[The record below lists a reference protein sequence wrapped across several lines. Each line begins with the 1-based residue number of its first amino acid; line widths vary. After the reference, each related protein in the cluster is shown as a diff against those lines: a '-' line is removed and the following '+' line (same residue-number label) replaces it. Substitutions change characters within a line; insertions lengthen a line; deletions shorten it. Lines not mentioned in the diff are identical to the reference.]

1 MKKAIIVFTRVPFP
15 GQTKTRMMPY
25 LTEKECAQLH
35 GCFLKDIGAE
45 CQKVDA
51 DLFVYY
57 TDDRKGIPDWDEDKD
72 RLWKKKRRT
81 LVECF
86 GKEAFYRIQSGKS
99 LGDRMYQAIE
109 EVLKKDYEECILIG
123 TDIPEIHKNDL
134 EQAFRVL
141 EERDVV
147 FGPTKDGGYYLVGM
161 KKPIKEVF
169 SIKSYGHGS
178 VLEDTL
184 KGLQELSVTAGCVRT
199 LSDMDTPEDLKN
211 FRKEIR
217 DKKKHLQKTAT
228 GRFAA
233 ASAKISIIVPIYNEE
248 KTIKTIQKQLWA
260 LKDKCEIILVDGGS
274 TDRTLEM
281 INPVF
286 RVIRSG
292 KGRAVQMNTGAKESS
307 GDILFFLHCDSELPR
322 KPLEQIREVMTGHH
336 AGCFGIAF
344 RSKQFFL
351 FTCRVVSNMRVFDRK
366 VMFGDQGMFMDRELF
381 FEAGMFPEIPIMEDY
396 QLSLTLKAMKVKFGM
411 AKRRIYTSDRRFP
424 KKTIPKLDVMW
435 KMNRL
440 RKKYRDGVAIREI
453 SDRYRDIR

>member
-1 MKKAIIVFTRVPFP
+1 MKKAIIIFTRVPFP

-25 LTEKECAQLH
+25 LSEKECADLH

-57 TDDRKGIPDWDEDKD
+57 TDDRKQNLEWDGEKD
-72 RLWKKKRRT
+72 NFWKRKRRT

-86 GKEAFYRIQSGKS
+86 GKKALYRTQSGES

-109 EVLKKDYEECILIG
+109 EVLEKGYNECILIG

-134 EQAFRVL
+134 ELAFRIL

-147 FGPTKDGGYYLVGM
+147 FGPTQDGGYYLVGM
-161 KKPIKEVF
+161 KKPMKEVF
-169 SIKSYGHGS
+169 SIKAYGHGS

-184 KGLQELSVTAGCVRT
+184 RGLKELELTTGCVRT
-199 LSDMDTPEDLKN
+199 LSDMDTPEDLKAY
-211 FRKEIR
+211 RKRMR
-217 DKKKHLQKTAT
+217 DQKHLQKSHT
-228 GRFAA
+228 GSYVAELAR
-233 ASAKISIIVPIYNEE
+233 ISVIVPIYNEE
-248 KTIKTIQKQLWA
+248 KTIQTMQKQLWS
-260 LKDKCEIILVDGGS
+260 LKDKCEVILVDGGS

-281 INPVF
+281 IHPAF
-286 RVIRSG
+286 RVISSG
-292 KGRAVQMNTGAKESS
+292 KGRAVQMNAGAKESN

-344 RSKQFFL
+344 RSKQFFML
-351 FTCRVVSNMRVFDRK
+351 TCRVVSNLRVFDRK
-366 VMFGDQGMFMDRELF
+366 VMFGDQGIFIDRELF

-424 KKTIPKLDVMW
+424 KENIPKLKVMW

-440 RKKYRDGVAIREI
+440 RKKYRDGVSIGEI
-453 SDRYRDIR
+453 SDMYRDIR

>member
-1 MKKAIIVFTRVPFP
+1 MKKAIIIFTRVPFP

-25 LTEKECAQLH
+25 LNEKECADLH
-35 GCFLKDIGAE
+35 GSFLQDIGAE

-57 TDDRKGIPDWDEDKD
+57 TDDRKTDLEWNEEKD
-72 RLWKKKRRT
+72 FLWKKKRRV
-81 LVECF
+81 LVSAF
-86 GKEAFYRIQSGKS
+86 GKEAVYRVQAGEN
-99 LGDRMYQAIE
+99 LGDRMYHAIE
-109 EVLKKDYEECILIG
+109 EVLDMGYEECILIG

-134 EQAFRVL
+134 EQAFRIL

-161 KKPIKEVF
+161 RTPLKAVF
-169 SIKSYGHGS
+169 DIESYGHGT
-178 VLEDTL
+178 VLKDTI
-184 KGLQELSVTAGCVRT
+184 KGLEKLELTTGCVRT
-199 LSDMDTPEDLKN
+199 LSDMDTPEDLKAY
-211 FRKEIR
+211 RKRIR
-217 DKKKHLQKTAT
+217 DQKHLQKTNT
-228 GRFAA
+228 GKFAA
-233 ASAKISIIVPIYNEE
+233 ASARISIIVPIYNEE
-248 KTIKTIQKQLWA
+248 KTIKTIQKQLWK
-260 LKDKCEIILVDGGS
+260 LKNKCEIIFVDGGS
-274 TDRTLEM
+274 TDHTLDM
-281 INPVF
+281 IHPAF

-307 GDILFFLHCDSELPR
+307 GDILFFLHCDSELPK
-322 KPLEQIREVMTGHH
+322 KPLEQIREVMTSHH

-366 VMFGDQGMFMDRELF
+366 VMFGDQGMFMDRDLF

-396 QLSLTLKAMKVKFGM
+396 QLSLTLKAMKVKFGI

-424 KKTIPKLDVMW
+424 KETIPKLDVMW

-440 RKKYRDGVAIREI
+440 RKKYRDGVAIKEI
-453 SDRYRDIR
+453 SDMYRDIR